1 MNPGLC
7 PSTPT
12 APPVCSGSAPD
23 ASGSIETASRPLA
36 RSYTSTGAEMEWQ
49 TMWEL
54 WNPVMEVSYTP
65 LKGMPIMP
73 ASSSVML
80 WEIGGYWGMGHFQ
93 NNGAA
98 GGLSLRHRDYR
109 CTGFPFL
116 IAGDVDCFRL
126 AVSEPCPRRRKRTR
140 RHAHRCCPAP
150 QSRLPGG
157 FIALTV
163 MLLWVLGGRPYY
175 DRPPSEALLF

>member
-1 MNPGLC
+1 MPISAVILNLALY
-7 PSTPT
+7 PSAPT
-12 APPVCSGSAPD
+12 VPPAWSGSAPEVN
-23 ASGSIETASRPLA
+23 GRIETAFLLLA

-49 TMWEL
+49 TMWGL

-73 ASSSVML
+73 ASSSVMP
-80 WEIGGYWGMGHFQ
+80 WGIGGYWGMGHFQ

-126 AVSEPCPRRRKRTR
+126 AVSAPFQLLAPGIVNVPGSIHAAAVQRRD
-140 RHAHRCCPAP
+140 HV
-150 QSRLPGG
+150 
-157 FIALTV
+157 ALEVQCSTII
-163 MLLWVLGGRPYY
+163 LL
-175 DRPPSEALLF
+175 